1 MLKLICY
8 VAVPLVLA
16 LTGCSTFNS
25 GPSVTETKFFSNE
38 LDLPKWYTEAPKK
51 DNTALY
57 SVATEYSNDSQFSVD
72 KAMLS
77 AKRELASNYS
87 SHVSAMMK
95 DYALESGVLGK
106 GVANADIERTTRLIV
121 AKVNLIGVQR
131 ENFVVIK
138 ENNGFRTFVK
148 LRLAMDDSNKA
159 MLAEIQRNQAM
170 YMQFRASK
178 SFRELDAQ
186 TDKIEEQK
194 LSEIKAIRGE

>member
-1 MLKLICY
+1 MKKLIFVVLPIA
-8 VAVPLVLA
+8 VALSA
-16 LTGCSTFNS
+16 CGSFKS
-25 GPSVTETKFFSNE
+25 GPSISETKMFSNE

-51 DNTALY
+51 DSNALY
-57 SVATEYSNDSQFSVD
+57 GVATEYSNDFQFSVD

-87 SHVSAMMK
+87 SHTSAMLK
-95 DYALESGVLGK
+95 DFAVESGVLGK

-138 ENNGFRTFVK
+138 EGSGFRSFVK
-148 LRLAMDDSNKA
+148 LRLSLDETNKA
-159 MLAEIQRNQAM
+159 MLTEVQRDAALYAQI
-170 YMQFRASK
+170 RSSK
-178 SFRELDAQ
+178 SFKELDAK

-194 LSEIKAIRGE
+194 VDRIRAMKGD